1 MKDERLEQLLKQAL
15 TPEIDEKDLRIKRKS
30 EHSSMNH
37 KITKNRTF
45 KHRRHIPA
53 AVAVAALL
61 IASSV
66 TVFAAWQYLSAKD
79 VASANADEQ
88 LASQFEQNNWL
99 SEYETQHCWDYD
111 ITLLGVVSGNEISEH
126 LSKDDQGN
134 VEGDRTY
141 IAVAIAYADGKPMPD
156 VQSDDFDRTQFFV
169 SPYIRGFNPEKY
181 NAYTLSGGV
190 TCFVSGGIQYRLVET
205 DNVEYFADCGI
216 YVGVSDGDM
225 YNNQAYIYDTDT
237 GDILRNETY
246 QGVNALFHLSVD
258 TAKADSVKAAGII
271 AGINDSEPNSESLWT
286 LSEADRWI
294 NSLTAKNING
304 KAEPVETSRK
314 TVTTD
319 EFIRSEYG
327 DLSAE
332 NGVAEKDAVLKEYF
346 PNGAGMSEI
355 MEKHATTMDDA
366 WVETYTL
373 NGDGTITYLKY
384 VPR

>member
-1 MKDERLEQLLKQAL
+1 MKDEHLEQILKQAL
-15 TPEIDEKDLRIKRKS
+15 TPEIDEEDLKLKRKA

-37 KITKNRTF
+37 RQYKN
-45 KHRRHIPA
+45 KHSVNRKHFPA

-61 IASSV
+61 ICTSI
-66 TVFAAWQYLSAKD
+66 TGFAAWHYLSARD

-99 SEYETQHCWDYD
+99 SEYETQHCGDYD

-134 VEGDRTY
+134 VDGDRTY

-156 VQSDDFDRTQFFV
+156 VQSDDFDSTQFFV

-216 YVGVSDGDM
+216 YVGVSDGDR
-225 YNNQAYIYDTDT
+225 YHNQAYIYDTDT

-246 QGVNALFHLSVD
+246 QGVNALFDLPVD

-271 AGINDSEPNSESLWT
+271 AGINDSEPDGASLWT
-286 LSEADRWI
+286 LSEADRWL
-294 NSLTAKNING
+294 NSLTAENINA

-314 TVTTD
+314 TVTAE
-319 EFIRSEYG
+319 EFILAESGEA
-327 DLSAE
+327 SA
-332 NGVAEKDAVLKEYF
+332 DADTTAAIMNEYF
-346 PNGAGMSEI
+346 PDGAGMSAI
-355 MEKHATTMDDA
+355 MAKHTASMDDT

-373 NGDGTITYLKY
+373 NPDGTVTYLKY